1 MNPILYRPGP
11 LFFQLLKKVLFL
23 SALMLGVFHLLLTL
37 FQYYIDFWLFAPYER
52 WFALVLLI
60 AALLSL
66 AAGLLS
72 SRSSKNSVKTLL
84 AGCMSYEQAFIFAM
98 FLWYAVI
105 CLVLQT
111 LEDIPYL
118 KMEDWWILDTGISAL
133 ILFPLGRF
141 VAKEKSSFL
150 MNGILQLLVI
160 SYSVF
165 TAWALWRVFC
175 LDFPVMPSG
184 ETIELSRDFKLY
196 FCIHYNTT
204 GAIAC
209 VMMALSLHLFFSQKA
224 VLLKVFYAIAFLL
237 HLVVLMLSNSRTAFL
252 AALFLVFCA
261 AFFYFWHCIKENS
274 RRPAAVNLLL
284 CILPAA
290 VCGFV
295 FWQLRSVVINGFDA
309 LSGFSKA
316 MNLSSARKGVYYPA
330 VLSSVKS
337 LSPAPLAAR
346 EITPDLN
353 GRGDIWRA
361 ALKVIFSSPKSFFF
375 GVTPVGITH
384 ALTTIGG
391 LTEEFYGTHNAFLD
405 VATEFGVPALL
416 AFLVFTVKIIIRC
429 FRILFRIKSREFFRI
444 FMIPLTIF
452 TLYVLNLTEGYLIG
466 SFCVQSS
473 LFFLLCGWVVFLDKS
488 VGHF

>member
-1 MNPILYRPGP
+1 MNPV
-11 LFFQLLKKVLFL
+11 LLSSEPRYIQIIKKVLFF
-23 SALMLGVFHLLLTL
+23 SALLLGVFHLLLTL
-37 FQYYIDFWLFAPYER
+37 FQYYIDFWLFVPYVR

-60 AALLSL
+60 VALLSL

-72 SRSSKNSVKTLL
+72 SRSSRNSVKTLL
-84 AGCMSYEQAFIFAM
+84 AGCMSYEQAFIFSM

-133 ILFPLGRF
+133 ILFPMAHL

-175 LDFPVMPSG
+175 LDFPTMPSG
-184 ETIELSRDFKLY
+184 DSIHLSRDFKLF
-196 FCIHYNTT
+196 FCTHYNTT

-209 VMMALSLHLFFSQKA
+209 VMMALSLHLLFSQKP
-224 VLLKVFYAIAFLL
+224 VLLKVFYSIAFLL

-261 AFFYFWHCIKENS
+261 SFFYSWYRLKENS
-274 RRPAAVNLLL
+274 RLPSAVSFLLS
-284 CILPAA
+284 ILPAA

-309 LSGFSKA
+309 LSGFSNA
-316 MNLSSARKGVYYPA
+316 ANLSSAQTFVYYPA
-330 VLSSVKS
+330 VLSSVKGVSPS
-337 LSPAPLAAR
+337 LLAAR

-361 ALKVIFSSPKSFFF
+361 ALKVIFSSPKSFIF

-405 VATEFGVPALL
+405 VAAEFGVPALL

-429 FRILFRIKSREFFRI
+429 FRILFRTKGREFFRI
-444 FMIPLTIF
+444 FLIPLTIF

-473 LFFLLCGWVVFLDKS
+473 VFFLLCGWIVFLDKS
-488 VGHF
+488 AALS